1 MNIYNGGEVN
11 LSKYSKCTN
20 NTEDVN
26 NIVSRTY
33 GSTESST
40 IFLSAY
46 NIDYLQKEI
55 KKNVYY
61 KTNKKYNIGKQSET
75 ELKIIMRSIYFQYG
89 KNNNVN
95 ISHQVNELNN
105 KVIEWCV
112 ANIITNIKQHEKYK
126 EDINTTPLYQELPQL
141 VTKKGSK
148 VNEMYK

>member
-11 LSKYSKCTN
+11 LSKYSKCEN

-112 ANIITNIKQHEKYK
+112 SNIITNIKQHEKYK

>member
-11 LSKYSKCTN
+11 SSKYSKCAN

-75 ELKIIMRSIYFQYG
+75 ELKIIMRSMYFQYG
-89 KNNNVN
+89 KNNDVN

-112 ANIITNIKQHEKYK
+112 GNIITNIKQHEKYK
-126 EDINTTPLYQELPQL
+126 QDINTTPLYQELPQL